1 LAKAKRLVISAY
13 KLASLPRQ
21 WVWLSSRKSHDFALE
36 MAEGVTGRPSAG
48 GAMIDTIRQWLD
60 SFWQWF
66 AITFGAQPN
75 ANVKQWLE
83 FGAAAV
89 GVFGGTVVMY
99 QLYEIVRIKPRER
112 AEAKKVRA
120 EQMKAA
126 EIAEQ
131 REVVRQS
138 RQAEH
143 ANAQLAKLESIEQ
156 KIEQFAITFARITT
170 NIQNPML
177 FVDNKLGDR
186 QEDTECFDQNIE
198 LGARFVDQGNL
209 HAARVMFEAA
219 LNIASYKL
227 SDES

>member
-1 LAKAKRLVISAY
+1 
-13 KLASLPRQ
+13 
-21 WVWLSSRKSHDFALE
+21 
-36 MAEGVTGRPSAG
+36 
-48 GAMIDTIRQWLD
+48 MIDTIRQWLD
-60 SFWQWF
+60 FFWQWF

-126 EIAEQ
+126 EIAVQ
-131 REVVRQS
+131 REVERQS

-143 ANAQLAKLESIEQ
+143 ANAQMARLESIER
-156 KIEQFAITFARITT
+156 KIEQFAITFAKTT
-170 NIQNPML
+170 TQTQTPML
-177 FVDNKLGDR
+177 STGNISGVR
-186 QEDTECFDQNIE
+186 QEDTECFDQNLE
-198 LGARFVDQGNL
+198 LGTRFVDQGNL
-209 HAARVMFEAA
+209 HAGRVMFEAA

-227 SDES
+227 SDEG